1 MQFGDI
7 LSIRFHKIFQEA
19 EKDRKLKT
27 DVRKQA
33 KTKIKKI
40 RRPFHASFA
49 SLKLIHHL
57 NHLACHIAGIL
68 HLCIYTLHH

>member
-1 MQFGDI
+1 MQDGDI
-7 LSIRFHKIFQEA
+7 LFIKFHKIVQEV

-27 DVRKQA
+27 DGKNQA

-40 RRPFHASFA
+40 IRPFHAFFA